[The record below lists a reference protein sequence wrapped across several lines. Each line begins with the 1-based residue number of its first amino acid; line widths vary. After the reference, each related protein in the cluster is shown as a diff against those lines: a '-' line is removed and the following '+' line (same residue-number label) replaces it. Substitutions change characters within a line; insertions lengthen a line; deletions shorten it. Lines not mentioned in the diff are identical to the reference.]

1 MKFKVGDRVRV
12 KEGLKGEHS
21 YGGISFME
29 DMEEY
34 CGKVFTVDEITPF
47 DEVKLKG
54 VTVWDFSE
62 AMLEPAPFGK
72 SALKTGM
79 RVFLRNG
86 EDRVVMKDNA
96 AGEDALVSLCG
107 KMWNRLDYCH
117 EDLTH
122 VKYEDLDIV
131 AVFEPEFE
139 AYMLTEFDKEHF
151 RPVWK
156 REESPVEITIA
167 EIAELKGVSPE
178 RIRIKED

>member
-1 MKFKVGDRVRV
+1 MKFKAGDRVRV
-12 KEGLKGEHS
+12 KEGLESGHL
-21 YGGISFME
+21 YGDLAFTR
-29 DMEEY
+29 DMKEC
-34 CGKVFTVDEITPF
+34 CGKVFEVCSIDE
-47 DEVKLKG
+47 DRGYRMKG
-54 VTVWDFSE
+54 APCFYND